1 MRIVHEKSE
10 TVPPGQEL
18 YGSECLA
25 RHGSLHMA
33 PKRFREST
41 TFKQISIHLHR
52 VLDWDIMAVFL
63 RINFTVFVVAVPETV
78 GLRRCSEYCA
88 KVCDY
93 RDRIMNSNITRG
105 ILSHDE
111 PYTSSYIGSRTSLCN
126 ASCN

>member
-33 PKRFREST
+33 PKCFRGST
-41 TFKQISIHLHR
+41 TFKQIPIHLHR

-63 RINFTVFVVAVPETV
+63 RINFTVFVVAVPENLD
-78 GLRRCSEYCA
+78 LRGCSEYCA
-88 KVCDY
+88 KVGEY
-93 RDRIMNSNITRG
+93 QNLIINSNITHG